1 MYLFF
6 SRALWALS
14 GLAVCA
20 GTLQAQT
27 LPTMR
32 QAVDAAWALSP
43 QARALT
49 NRQLELDARGRVA
62 SSFISGQ
69 PSVSLAQSSDRM
81 NSNGGFREHGI
92 EIAAP
97 LWRSGVRA
105 ATAGQVEADRHNLE
119 RQQLLAR
126 ARLAGEVR
134 ELAAH
139 AAIAQIELQL
149 AVRRLAEAKLLTGD
163 IERRVKAGDAARVDL
178 LQSQSSTQLA
188 AGVQTQADSA
198 LKRAQA
204 QWLALTGLSEV
215 SVLDE
220 SVGVARDH
228 PAVTAA
234 DAQLRA
240 AQARLELTQK
250 DRSDPM
256 EVSLGVIRERAA
268 LGSASETRMQV
279 AVHIPFGGDSRNA
292 PRVAAANADVDA
304 AQADA
309 LAAVRTVQAERSA
322 ATSDLA
328 AARLAETLAAGRAR
342 LSTEAQGLLANAYR
356 LGESDL
362 PTRLRA
368 DNERCDA
375 ELSHARARVE
385 TRRAIAKLNQAFGVQ
400 P

>member
-1 MYLFF
+1 
-6 SRALWALS
+6 
-14 GLAVCA
+14 
-20 GTLQAQT
+20 
-27 LPTMR
+27 
-32 QAVDAAWALSP
+32 
-43 QARALT
+43 
-49 NRQLELDARGRVA
+49 
-62 SSFISGQ
+62 
-69 PSVSLAQSSDRM
+69 
-81 NSNGGFREHGI
+81 
-92 EIAAP
+92 
-97 LWRSGVRA
+97 
-105 ATAGQVEADRHNLE
+105 
-119 RQQLLAR
+119 
-126 ARLAGEVR
+126 LAGEVR

-178 LQSQSSTQLA
+178 LQSQSSAQLA
-188 AGVQTQADSA
+188 AGVQTQATSA

-220 SVGVARDH
+220 TVGVAQDH

-256 EVSLGVIRERAA
+256 ELSLGVIRERAA

-279 AVHIPFGGDSRNA
+279 AVRIPFGGDSRNA

-328 AARLAETLAAGRAR
+328 AARLAETLAADRAR

-368 DNERCDA
+368 DNERFDA